1 MENWFVALS
10 PIISAIISAIC
21 FSSLTN
27 YRLDNLDKQVAK
39 ISNVEEKLNHLD
51 TRVTV
56 LETKT
61 KQS

>member
-1 MENWFVALS
+1 MKDWLVILT
-10 PIISAIISAIC
+10 PIISALVSAIC
-21 FSSLTN
+21 YSSLTN

-39 ISNVEEKLNHLD
+39 LSNIEEKLNHLD

-61 KQS
+61 K

>member
-1 MENWFVALS
+1 MKDWLVILT
-10 PIISAIISAIC
+10 PIISALVSAIC
-21 FSSLTN
+21 YSSLTN

-39 ISNVEEKLNHLD
+39 LSNFEEKLNHLD

-61 KQS
+61 K